1 MDKYNK
7 DKIEKDGAETEKF
20 HENYIEGRNAVLEAY
35 RSGKTIDKLFVLDGC
50 QDGPVKSIT
59 REARKHDSI
68 INYVSK
74 ERLDQLSET
83 GKHQGVIAVSAAYS
97 YAEVED
103 ILQIARDKGEAP
115 FVFILDG
122 IEDPHNLGA
131 IIRTANLAGAH
142 GVIIPKRR
150 AVGLTPTVAKTSAG
164 AINYTPVAK
173 VTNISNTIKEL
184 KDQGMWFVCAD
195 MGGTE
200 MYDLNLTGSI
210 GLVIG
215 NEGDGVSKLVKEN
228 CDMVASIP
236 MKGDIDSLNASVAAG
251 VLAYEDNELEGYEKY
266 TDEQL
271 IQQFRDGDDAVMD
284 YILNKYKPLVRKE
297 CNTLYLIG
305 AEDDDLIQEGMIGLF
320 KAVRDYKSSE
330 SHFYHF
336 ARLCIDRQL
345 YSAIDKAKRKKH
357 QPLNEYV
364 SFSIEENENGGVLE
378 DFLGHEA
385 MSPEQMMIEQEKLEE
400 FKKRLQKNLSGMEN
414 EVLNYYLEGNN
425 YTQIADIMGKSPKAI
440 DNALQRIRQKIKRK

>member
-1 MDKYNK
+1 M
-7 DKIEKDGAETEKF
+7 
-20 HENYIEGRNAVLEAY
+20 
-35 RSGKTIDKLFVLDGC
+35 
-50 QDGPVKSIT
+50 
-59 REARKHDSI
+59 
-68 INYVSK
+68 
-74 ERLDQLSET
+74 
-83 GKHQGVIAVSAAYS
+83 
-97 YAEVED
+97 
-103 ILQIARDKGEAP
+103 
-115 FVFILDG
+115 
-122 IEDPHNLGA
+122 
-131 IIRTANLAGAH
+131 
-142 GVIIPKRR
+142 
-150 AVGLTPTVAKTSAG
+150 
-164 AINYTPVAK
+164 
-173 VTNISNTIKEL
+173 
-184 KDQGMWFVCAD
+184 
-195 MGGTE
+195 
-200 MYDLNLTGSI
+200 
-210 GLVIG
+210 
-215 NEGDGVSKLVKEN
+215 
-228 CDMVASIP
+228 
-236 MKGDIDSLNASVAAG
+236 
-251 VLAYEDNELEGYEKY
+251 EGYEKY

-440 DNALQRIRQKIKRK
+440 DNALSISEYDCINPSKLKRSLEYKESR

>member
-1 MDKYNK
+1 MDNYNK

-59 REARKHDSI
+59 REAREHDSI

-251 VLAYEDNELEGYEKY
+251 VLAYE
-266 TDEQL
+266 
-271 IQQFRDGDDAVMD
+271 I
-284 YILNKYKPLVRKE
+284 VR
-297 CNTLYLIG
+297 
-305 AEDDDLIQEGMIGLF
+305 Q
-320 KAVRDYKSSE
+320 
-330 SHFYHF
+330 
-336 ARLCIDRQL
+336 RL
-345 YSAIDKAKRKKH
+345 KK
-357 QPLNEYV
+357 
-364 SFSIEENENGGVLE
+364 G
-378 DFLGHEA
+378 
-385 MSPEQMMIEQEKLEE
+385 
-400 FKKRLQKNLSGMEN
+400 
-414 EVLNYYLEGNN
+414 
-425 YTQIADIMGKSPKAI
+425 
-440 DNALQRIRQKIKRK
+440 